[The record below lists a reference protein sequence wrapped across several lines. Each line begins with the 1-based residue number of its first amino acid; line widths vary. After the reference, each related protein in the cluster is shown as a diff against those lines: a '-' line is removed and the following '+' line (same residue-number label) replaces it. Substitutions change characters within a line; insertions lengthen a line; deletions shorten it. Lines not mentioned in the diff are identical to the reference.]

1 MLVAM
6 RRLRVLAVVAL
17 VWSCAGSQGQG
28 KQAQAPLTP
37 KDIVQRASPAIVR
50 IEAGQDRVG
59 TGFTIDKSGV
69 IATNLHVVVGEST
82 IKIHTFDGGL
92 YQVSQIVGYDADHDL
107 ALLRIQPKK
116 DLPILKLGDSDAMV
130 AGDQIVTI
138 GNPLGVFDYTV
149 TEGLISQVRRD
160 ACVRRDESEQ
170 RCLQYTNLLQI
181 SAAISP
187 GSSGGPLFNQFGE
200 VVGVTTAI
208 TSGQN
213 LNIAMPGNYLK
224 PMVAHY
230 ASISPD
236 KFAEETRRFEE
247 GPPRR
252 REDKDGQTKEIV
264 RRVPVH
270 ELAVLDG
277 CKLEDIEEIVHQIG
291 ETIENGAPLYN
302 KGEIEACFRIYEG
315 TSLKYEHDGAC
326 PGVRTAFGDGLLR
339 ANSLAS
345 YKEKAWALRDT
356 FDGLIDVAY
365 RWAQAH
371 PPGSPT
377 APAPAKPKKK

>member
-1 MLVAM
+1 M

-17 VWSCAGSQGQG
+17 VWSCAGSQG
-28 KQAQAPLTP
+28 KQARSPLTP
-37 KDIVQRASPAIVR
+37 KDIVLRSSPAIVR
-50 IEAGQDRVG
+50 IEAGADRVG

-69 IATNLHVVVGEST
+69 IATNLHVVVGESA
-82 IKIHTFDGGL
+82 IKIHTFDGAQ
-92 YQVSQIVGYDADHDL
+92 YQVMQIAGYDADHDL
-107 ALLRIQPKK
+107 ALLRITPSK

-149 TEGLISQVRRD
+149 TAGLISQVRHD

-208 TSGQN
+208 TAGQN

-224 PMVAHY
+224 PLVAHY
-230 ASISPD
+230 ASISLD
-236 KFAEETRRFEE
+236 KFAQDTRHFEE
-247 GPPRR
+247 GPPQNRR
-252 REDKDGQTKEIV
+252 DAKDKDSDAKAIV

-270 ELAVLDG
+270 ELTVLDG

-291 ETIENGAPLYN
+291 QTIENGAPLYN
-302 KGEIEACFRIYEG
+302 KGEVEACFRIYEG
-315 TSLKYEHDGAC
+315 TSLKYERDAAC

-339 ANSLAS
+339 ANSLGS
-345 YKEKAWALRDT
+345 FKEKAWALRDT
-356 FDGLIDVAY
+356 FDGLIDVSY

-371 PPGSPT
+371 PPGGPA